1 MAGGKHTHEISN
13 HDRADNAHFA
23 GNPVCD
29 ELHPMSM

>member
-1 MAGGKHTHEISN
+1 VQKDIHEHPH

>member
-1 MAGGKHTHEISN
+1 MKKNHVVSQ

-29 ELHPMSM
+29 EFHPMSM